1 MFGDAV
7 PKNAEKLDRAEEN
20 ATGSDSRFKADLDLK
35 RGRADDVLP
44 GCRDLVWL
52 GNVAENG
59 GLDAAFMR

>member
-7 PKNAEKLDRAEEN
+7 PKNAGKLDRAEEN
-20 ATGSDSRFKADLDLK
+20 VTGSDSDLNPET
-35 RGRADDVLP
+35 RADDDDVRP